1 MMSTVKRSAA
11 SRELNVVDMPPTT
24 PALMTC
30 SLLGMVSAAVLI
42 VGLVATVPDWLYVA
56 AFAAL
61 TVGLVLTGFLAFR
74 LAISR
79 GHSFGRV
86 VASTLW
92 APIRFFFDWT
102 V

>member
-1 MMSTVKRSAA
+1 MKRSAA

-42 VGLVATVPDWLYVA
+42 AGLVATLPDWIYVA
-56 AFAAL
+56 ALASLIA
-61 TVGLVLTGFLAFR
+61 GLVLTGVVAFK

-79 GHSFGRV
+79 GHSFGCV
-86 VASTLW
+86 IASTLC

>member
-1 MMSTVKRSAA
+1 M

-42 VGLVATVPDWLYVA
+42 VGLVATLPDWLYVA
-56 AFAAL
+56 ALTAL
-61 TVGLVLTGFLAFR
+61 VAGLVLTSFLAFR
-74 LAISR
+74 LAVSR
-79 GHSFGRV
+79 GRSFGRV
-86 VASTLW
+86 IAATLW
-92 APIRFFFDWT
+92 SPVRFFFDWT